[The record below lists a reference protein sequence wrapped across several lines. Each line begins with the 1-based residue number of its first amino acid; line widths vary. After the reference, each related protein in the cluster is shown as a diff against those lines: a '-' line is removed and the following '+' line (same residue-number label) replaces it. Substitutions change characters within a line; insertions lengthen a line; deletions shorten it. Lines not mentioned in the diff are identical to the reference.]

1 MAKAEVVIVGAGIVG
16 MAAAL
21 GLANAG
27 RSVVL
32 IDRLPLALMEP
43 TGTSVDDYDL
53 RVSAL
58 TRRSQHILQS
68 LGVWEA
74 ISQQRCC
81 AYQHMEV
88 WDDEGTGRVRF
99 NAADIDQQNIG
110 HIVENCVVAAVLAD
124 AVRAS
129 QVQVFAPHDIQS
141 IEQRD
146 DAVTV
151 ILSGENIEAELL
163 LGADG
168 ALSKVRESQGYFTRE
183 WDYGHTGIVATLR
196 MQQPHRETAWQNFLT
211 SGPLALL
218 PLDDPLMVS
227 IVWSCEDALAERL
240 LAMDDQAFAE
250 QLYRASQGI
259 LGQVE
264 ACSQRCG
271 FSLRQRHAVDYV
283 KGRVVLIGDAAHTI
297 HPLAGQGM
305 NLGLADVDVLLQEL
319 QRSVTRQLGIAH
331 PQGLRRFQRR
341 RKADNLAMMWTMEG
355 FKQLFA
361 RRELALRCLR
371 NEGMSQLDR
380 LGSLKDKIVHHAL
393 GA

>member
-1 MAKAEVVIVGAGIVG
+1 MAKVDVVIVGAGIVG

-27 RSVVL
+27 RSVAL
-32 IDRLPLALMEP
+32 IDRQPLAVATP
-43 TGTSVDDYDL
+43 SGSGVDDYDL

-68 LGVWEA
+68 LGVWESIA
-74 ISQQRCC
+74 QQRCC
-81 AYQHMEV
+81 PYRHMEV
-88 WDDEGTGRVRF
+88 WDDEGTGRIRF
-99 NAADIDQQNIG
+99 NAVDIDQQNIG
-110 HIVENCVVAAVLAD
+110 HIVENRLVAAALAD

-129 QVQVFAPHDIQS
+129 RVQVYAPHEIQS
-141 IEQRD
+141 INNRA
-146 DAVTV
+146 DAVAVT
-151 ILSGENIEAELL
+151 LAGETIEAELL

-168 ALSKVRESQGYFTRE
+168 ALSKVRESLGYFTRE

-196 MQQPHRETAWQNFLT
+196 MQNPHQETAWQNFLT

-218 PLDDPLMVS
+218 PLDDPHMVS
-227 IVWSCEDALAERL
+227 IVWSCEDAMAERL
-240 LAMDDQAFAE
+240 LGMDEQAFAE
-250 QLYRASQGI
+250 QLYRASQGT

-264 ACSQRCG
+264 ACSQRVG
-271 FSLRQRHAVDYV
+271 FPLRQRHAVDYV
-283 KGRVVLIGDAAHTI
+283 KGRVVLVGDAAHTI

-319 QRSVTRQLGIAH
+319 QRSVARKLGVAH
-331 PQGLRRFQRR
+331 PQGLRRYQRR

-355 FKQLFA
+355 FKRLFA
-361 RRELALRCLR
+361 RRELALRWLR